1 MLLAF
6 VMDLIVYFKSYRIDI
21 DPESHTAMDM
31 QKLPQNDFVDENLL
45 KLRKMS
51 QDVDEDNHTK
61 IAMRDE
67 H

>member
-6 VMDLIVYFKSYRIDI
+6 VMDLIVFFKSYRIDI
-21 DPESHTAMDM
+21 DPESHTAME
-31 QKLPQNDFVDENLL
+31 KNPQNDFVDENLL

-51 QDVDEDNHTK
+51 QDVDEENHTK

>member
-21 DPESHTAMDM
+21 DPESHTAIEM
-31 QKLPQNDFVDENLL
+31 QKQNDLVDENLL

-51 QDVDEDNHTK
+51 QDVDEDNHTR

>member
-21 DPESHTAMDM
+21 DPESHTDI
-31 QKLPQNDFVDENLL
+31 QKSSQNDFVDQNLL

-51 QDVDEDNHTK
+51 QDVDDDNHTK